1 MRIVVIGDL
10 QYQQGEEESV
20 RATMRSIAALH
31 PDLTVAMGDY
41 GSHQSAG
48 SEAGIKTVYD
58 MLLECGGELRML
70 VGNHDLQI
78 ETGTGAGAVG
88 SIERLVRSL
97 CGVDSTHGVLEY
109 AGFRLLFL
117 SCDLQPKEQCI
128 CRQECY
134 LTEESFQSLTQLLD
148 ARPGVP
154 VIVFSHAPIL
164 GCGLQTVPNVH
175 VRATNAFLDQNHNPG
190 RWVNWIR
197 SHPQIKLWFSAHY
210 HLSPENPGA
219 LSRRYGV
226 TFLGCGAPTSASRDG
241 MHQSRMLEIAPHAD
255 SGKLAATVSI
265 FDHDSGM
272 PAQAAPVLVP
282 LDPIHRPVPFQ
293 RPPAPIPT
301 DSPSISCACNHVFR
315 TACGKPLA
323 NGLAYRNGRLYAA
336 TDIGYLWEVDAIF
349 GEAMG
354 TWGLL
359 GDNTDGLCLSENLLW
374 RYDGNK
380 LLVGDTGSPR
390 RFARDPCDPEQ
401 IRYETFFPDSIIRL
415 HPAAGGAVF
424 VHTHG
429 AVWLCRLEGDEIRK
443 EGCNKALHAIPHN
456 ELRLHGGYLQV
467 YVSQSAGW
475 VTLMTGTPVSAYT
488 VVANGNRSI
497 TAWVVS
503 PGADHDLCFQNLEI
517 HFLPLRL

>member
-20 RATMRSIAALH
+20 REAMRNIAALH
-31 PDLTVAMGDY
+31 PDLTIAMGDY
-41 GSHQSAG
+41 GSHKNAG
-48 SEAGIKTVYD
+48 SEAGIKAVYN
-58 MLLECGGELRML
+58 MLLECGGSLRML

-78 ETGTGAGAVG
+78 ETGTGSGAAG

-97 CGVDSTHGVLEY
+97 CGVSSTHGVLEF

-117 SCDLQPKEQCI
+117 SCDLQPKDQCI

-134 LTEESFQSLTQLLD
+134 LTEESFQSLTQLLE

-190 RWVNWIR
+190 RWVDWIQN
-197 SHPQIKLWFSAHY
+197 HPQIKLWFSAHY
-210 HLSPENPGA
+210 HLSPESPGA

-241 MHQSRMLEIAPHAD
+241 KRQSRVLEIAPQAG
-255 SGKLAATVSI
+255 SGKLVAAISI
-265 FDHDSGM
+265 LDHDSGTLTRAD
-272 PAQAAPVLVP
+272 PILVP
-282 LDPIHRPVPFQ
+282 LDPVCRPVPCR
-293 RPPAPIPT
+293 RPPAPVPT
-301 DSPSISCACNHVFR
+301 GSPLISCACTRAFR
-315 TACGKPLA
+315 TGCGKPLA
-323 NGLAYRNGRLYAA
+323 NGLAHRNSRLYAA
-336 TDIGYLWEVDAIF
+336 TDIGYLWEVDTIF

-354 TWGLL
+354 TWGSQ
-359 GDNTDGLCLSENLLW
+359 GENTDGLCLSGPFLW
-374 RYDGNK
+374 WYDGKK
-380 LLVGDTGSPR
+380 LMAGDTGNPR
-390 RFARDPCDPEQ
+390 RFVRDPCDPKQ
-401 IRYETFFPDSIIRL
+401 IRQEAFFPDPILRL
-415 HPAAGGAVF
+415 LPADGGAVF

-443 EGCNKALHAIPHN
+443 DSCSKPLGSTPHS

-467 YVSQSAGW
+467 YLPQSAEW
-475 VTLMTGTPVSAYT
+475 VSILTKTPVSAYA
-488 VVANGNRSI
+488 VAASSHTSI
-497 TAWVVS
+497 TVWAVF
-503 PGADHDLCFQNLEI
+503 PGADHDLYFQCLEI
-517 HFLPLRL
+517 SLLPS